1 MTREEIKDEL
11 EEVLKSDCLCG
22 FITKKEIANCLNDV
36 DKWLKSAKSG
46 DKYFYDGNE
55 YELEIEYEIAIWK
68 NKDQRDSGD
77 PIYMSPICSNT
88 NLDAIKQEVE
98 KYDIERTGCI
108 EIFEVGEDDAIL
120 HYENEKW
127 FKLSK

>member
-22 FITKKEIANCLNDV
+22 FITKKEMTDCLNDV
-36 DKWLKSAKSG
+36 DKWLKNAKSG

-55 YELEIEYEIAIWK
+55 YELEIEYEIAVWK
-68 NKDQRDSGD
+68 NKSQRDGGD
-77 PIYMSPICSNT
+77 PIYMSPICSCT
-88 NLDAIKQEVE
+88 DLDAIKQEAE

-108 EIFEVGEDDAIL
+108 EIFEIGENDAIL
-120 HYENEKW
+120 HYENKKW
-127 FKLSK
+127 FELK